1 MDQHNQK
8 NTVDEIDQRI
18 IEALQQDGRRPFT
31 KIAADLSISEA
42 SVRQRVAN
50 LINTQVMQIVAI
62 TNPIKL
68 GFSLASMIGIRV
80 SGDRLL
86 EAAREISTFEEVIYL
101 IICTGSFDLLAE
113 VVCRDNDHL
122 LSFLTEKLY
131 KVQGVQQAETF
142 MYLRVCKHQSMHINV
157 EKCETMHCPGKPGC
171 PYCTHVKTRRRCTR
185 NDGNASHGH
194 NIAGTLPYRASF
206 GQRGLRTCLFRDR
219 AENKS
224 AIRY

>member
-8 NTVDEIDQRI
+8 NAVDEIDQRI

-31 KIAADLSISEA
+31 KIAADLGISEA

-68 GFSLASMIGIRV
+68 GFSLASMIGIRI
-80 SGDRLL
+80 SGERLL
-86 EAAREISTFEEVIYL
+86 EAAEEISTFEEVIYL

-113 VVCRDNDHL
+113 VVCLDNDHL
-122 LSFLTEKLY
+122 LSFLTDKLY

-142 MYLRVCKHQSMHINV
+142 MYLRVCKQNDWAFLSQARLS
-157 EKCETMHCPGKPGC
+157 PSS
-171 PYCTHVKTRRRCTR
+171 TRLQ
-185 NDGNASHGH
+185 ND
-194 NIAGTLPYRASF
+194 
-206 GQRGLRTCLFRDR
+206 
-219 AENKS
+219 K
-224 AIRY
+224 

>member
-1 MDQHNQK
+1 MARHASNLSGIEDINIIQYPGRPGNRLRLRLESDSIVAHMVQHNNNK
-8 NTVDEIDQRI
+8 NPIDDIDQRI

-31 KIAADLSISEA
+31 KIAADLGISEA

-50 LINTQVMQIVAI
+50 LINNQVMQIVAV

-86 EAAREISTFEEVIYL
+86 EVAQEISAFDEVIYL
-101 IICTGSFDLLAE
+101 ILCTGSFDILAE

-131 KVQGVQQAETF
+131 KVQGVQQAETY
-142 MYLRVCKHQSMHINV
+142 MYLRVCKD
-157 EKCETMHCPGKPGC
+157 T
-171 PYCTHVKTRRRCTR
+171 
-185 NDGNASHGH
+185 
-194 NIAGTLPYRASF
+194 GTAVRLFPPF
-206 GQRGLRTCLFRDR
+206 PRTVNLG
-219 AENKS
+219 E
-224 AIRY
+224 

>member
-8 NTVDEIDQRI
+8 NAVDEIDQRI

-31 KIAADLSISEA
+31 KIATDLGISEA

-50 LINTQVMQIVAI
+50 LINNQVMQIVAI

-80 SGDRLL
+80 SGERLM

-142 MYLRVCKHQSMHINV
+142 MYLRVCKD
-157 EKCETMHCPGKPGC
+157 T
-171 PYCTHVKTRRRCTR
+171 
-185 NDGNASHGH
+185 
-194 NIAGTLPYRASF
+194 GTAVRLFP
-206 GQRGLRTCLFRDR
+206 RTLMCG
-219 AENKS
+219 A
-224 AIRY
+224 